1 MNNTI
6 TYEEPAIEIE
16 RTADFHT
23 IARQLSD
30 TLKALPLSHEENDQ
44 FVELMIKQVQEA
56 ERGAFMQGFKMGK
69 EYAGYVPSV
78 PLSRS

>member
-6 TYEEPAIEIE
+6 TYEEPTIEIE
-16 RTADFHT
+16 RTADFQT

-30 TLKALPLSHEENDQ
+30 SLKALPLSQEENDRFIQ
-44 FVELMIKQVQEA
+44 LMVEQVQEA

-69 EYAGYVPSV
+69 EYAESIPNMLF
-78 PLSRS
+78 PRS